1 MQGRTAPEN
10 LIFLFA
16 SNPANFEFT
25 NDNLVKLKFIGKWL
39 AECQFGQIKFV
50 EVIFNNFA
58 GFSSSGIFKYAG
70 TDLLS
75 SKDSRQEKIA
85 CDRDFEKY
93 GENPSL

>member
-16 SNPANFEFT
+16 SNPAKFDFEKY
-25 NDNLVKLKFIGKWL
+25 NHVKLKFIGKQT
-39 AECQFGQIKFV
+39 AECQFKQTKSV

-58 GFSSSGIFKYAG
+58 GLSPSGIFKYAG

-75 SKDSRQEKIA
+75 SKDSRQEKN
-85 CDRDFEKY
+85 CVWP
-93 GENPSL
+93 GL